1 MMSYDPNRHHRR
13 SIRLRGYDY
22 TRAGMY
28 FVTICAKDRE
38 CLLGEV
44 AGGEMRVNR
53 QGEIVA
59 AYWQAMP
66 RHFSNL
72 ELDAFVIMPNHMHGI
87 IMIVGAKHLPQFPN
101 ASPLRSSQPPHGTQP
116 ASLAAIVQNFK
127 SVSARK
133 INLARGTPGAPV
145 WQRNYYE
152 HIVRNQA
159 DLQRIR
165 EYVANNP
172 LKWDLDQLHPDRA

>member
-1 MMSYDPNRHHRR
+1 MMAYDPNRHHRR

-28 FVTICAKDRE
+28 FVTICVQNRG

-44 AGGEMRVNR
+44 VDGVMQVKRPGEV
-53 QGEIVA
+53 VA
-59 AYWQAMP
+59 ACWQALP
-66 RHFSNL
+66 RHFSAV
-72 ELDAFVIMPNHMHGI
+72 ELDAFVIMPNHIHGI
-87 IMIVGAKHLPQFPN
+87 ITIVGAKHLGTAAN
-101 ASPLRSSQPPHGTQP
+101 ASPQPPHGTSSG
-116 ASLAAIVQNFK
+116 SLAAVIQNFK

-133 INLARGTPGAPV
+133 INLARATPGSPV

-159 DLQRIR
+159 DLHRIR